1 MAVEVPAT
9 TAANYVVNLGAVGI
23 VGVFFGM
30 PMQDIVVGG
39 MAGAVRHGVPVLRR
53 PYPGNG
59 CQAGPADPAQ
69 QHMLS
74 VCLP

>member
-30 PMQDIVVGG
+30 PMQDLVVGG
-39 MAGAVRHGVPVLRR
+39 KVLYEVVQFE
-53 PYPGNG
+53 P
-59 CQAGPADPAQ
+59 
-69 QHMLS
+69 M
-74 VCLP
+74 